1 MRNEFLIDGNIDWK
15 LLREQKQTLSKI
27 VDPFYDP
34 KPRNAHHLYG
44 ILHLIDDI
52 QDKAVES
59 GKWTEKE
66 IFG

>member
-1 MRNEFLIDGNIDWK
+1 MINEFLIDGNIDWS
-15 LLREQKQTLSKI
+15 LLREQKLTLSKI
-27 VDPFYDP
+27 AVVE
-34 KPRNAHHLYG
+34 NHLSG

-52 QDKAVES
+52 QDRAVES